1 MAQPGLLD
9 LGGEGGGVRNE
20 SKYCIDKPLWEE
32 DNTVHLLHNLIIA
45 LSN

>member
-9 LGGEGGGVRNE
+9 LGGRGGGDE

-32 DNTVHLLHNLIIA
+32 DNTVHLLHTLVIA